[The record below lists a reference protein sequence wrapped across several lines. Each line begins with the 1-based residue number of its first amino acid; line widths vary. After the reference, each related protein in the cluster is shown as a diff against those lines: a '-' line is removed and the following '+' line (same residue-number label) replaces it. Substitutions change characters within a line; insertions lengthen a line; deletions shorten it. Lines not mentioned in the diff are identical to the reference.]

1 MLLAPL
7 LLLVGFAIHPP
18 EPHNGSQMLE
28 VIANNAA
35 RWNAA
40 HIMFATSMV
49 LSIPTTLGLMDLLER
64 RGRPRFAFIGGNLV
78 VVGVVFLTLFIGVE
92 LAMSAIASIPVE
104 QHADIEPAMQALI
117 DFDGPL
123 PVLFVGLSLN
133 LGLFILAVGLL
144 STRAVPRWTAI
155 AIEVAA
161 LVLGPV

>member
-28 VIANNAA
+28 VIAKNAA
-35 RWNAA
+35 RWKAA

-92 LAMSAIASIPVE
+92 RRLR
-104 QHADIEPAMQALI
+104 
-117 DFDGPL
+117 
-123 PVLFVGLSLN
+123 
-133 LGLFILAVGLL
+133 LL
-144 STRAVPRWTAI
+144 SAWPQLAQ
-155 AIEVAA
+155 
-161 LVLGPV
+161 LM